1 MDNYKEMRGFVGNYQ
16 GVDIFVIDEE
26 NFNVSMSKK
35 QDIHFFY
42 AIVIPDKENL
52 LLINRGM
59 EVGELTPQGEVHLY
73 DRSRFYE
80 KTMKGNEVSTP
91 AITTASGI
99 DPLEEYKAGEDL
111 TDRFLRGFNDW

>member
-1 MDNYKEMRGFVGNYQ
+1 MDNYKEMRGFIGNYQ
-16 GVDIFVIDEE
+16 GVDIFIIDEE

-35 QDIHFFY
+35 QDVHFFY

-52 LLINRGM
+52 LLVNRGM
-59 EVGELTPQGEVHLY
+59 EVGELTPQGEIQLY
-73 DRSRFYE
+73 DRSRFYAE
-80 KTMKGNEVSTP
+80 SSEVSMP